1 MMTPPENHRQIPPL
15 GPSRVS
21 SAFFEPAT
29 ACDAASAFERPTAYE
44 ATGTNERTP
53 HYDATGSHERPTTH
67 ERAAAYERP
76 TTNEV
81 WKRKVAAVI
90 DQGREFRV
98 LRAPTCVGLSTASR
112 RS

>member
-44 ATGTNERTP
+44 ATSSNERTP
-53 HYDATGSHERPTTH
+53 HHDATGSHEHPTTH
-67 ERAAAYERP
+67 ERAATYKRP
-76 TTNEV
+76 TTHEIG
-81 WKRKVAAVI
+81 KRKVAVVI
-90 DQGREFRV
+90 G
-98 LRAPTCVGLSTASR
+98 SR
-112 RS
+112 RIISPGASQV